1 MMCRACSGGTEA
13 WGSAGSEF
21 EPVLLAEDVKQLSIG
36 VRVLLPGVGV
46 GAVHVGS
53 HRVGHD
59 LAVGVVLSP
68 LRDRIGQ
75 VFADHALKGLAVARP
90 VQAAKELSSDRF
102 SNTTTTM

>member
-21 EPVLLAEDVKQLSIG
+21 EPVLLAEDVKQL
-36 VRVLLPGVGV
+36 VLVCGYSSPVGV

-59 LAVGVVLSP
+59 LTVGVVLSP

-75 VFADHALKGLAVARP
+75 VLADHALKGLAVARP

>member
-1 MMCRACSGGTEA
+1 
-13 WGSAGSEF
+13 
-21 EPVLLAEDVKQLSIG
+21 

-75 VFADHALKGLAVARP
+75 VLADHALKGLAVARP
-90 VQAAKELSSDRF
+90 VQPAKEIVQRPVLEHHDHYVIEGIVPTLIRHALNVGTSRRR
-102 SNTTTTM
+102 